1 MVVGISIETN
11 GNFFMKYNVKYI
23 LPGALILLSQTNIAL
38 TAEKSNFDG
47 FDISVGVSNTKL
59 ESRNNVGDIDLSGNF
74 VSSTDYNFEDDDQV
88 LNLGVSYT
96 QSVNTNFNIS
106 YNIDVLPGTINANYT
121 GDGGS
126 QTDEISNLLRS
137 SFQLGYLIN
146 SELQIGLK
154 GGLAKADLK
163 VIDATSTTKRNID
176 GKSIGIVAK
185 KNFKENLFLNLEY
198 TQISFENTPINNLS
212 GLENNEFDLELF
224 TFSVSY
230 KFK

>member
-1 MVVGISIETN
+1 MYLNSCFKNINLLIVVGISIETN

-47 FDISVGVSNTKL
+47 
-59 ESRNNVGDIDLSGNF
+59 F

-137 SFQLGYLIN
+137 SFQVGYLIN

-185 KNFKENLFLNLEY
+185 KKFKENLFLNLEY